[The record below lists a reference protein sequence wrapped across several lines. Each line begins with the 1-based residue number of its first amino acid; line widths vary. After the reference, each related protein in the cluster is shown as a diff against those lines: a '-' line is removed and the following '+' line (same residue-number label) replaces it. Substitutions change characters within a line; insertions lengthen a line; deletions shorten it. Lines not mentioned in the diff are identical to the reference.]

1 MRIGIDIRA
10 LMEGRTTGVQV
21 YITNLLRAIFEIDRD
36 NKYILFANSSRDI
49 RDVLPQFQY
58 PNVELKL
65 FRYSNKIFNIA
76 QKFGFPKIDRLL
88 GGVDIFFSPHWR
100 AVALSKTAPLIVTF
114 HDLSFEIVPSFFTL
128 WRRVWHKFM
137 DYERASKRAN
147 KIIAVSEN
155 TKQDLINLYNVP
167 ADKIRVI
174 YSAVHPAQPADY
186 NPKYFLF
193 FSTFEPR
200 KNLQTVLTAYEEYC
214 ETSKVKLP
222 LVLAGSS
229 GWKNSLKIP
238 THLQDNIKVLQNV
251 SEEQKIRLYE
261 QAEAL
266 LFLSFYEGFGF
277 PVLEAASAGVPV
289 IASAI
294 PSLLEIASD
303 FAIFVSPFRSSQ
315 VAAAMISLEEDQGY
329 RDMMRARGLEAA
341 KKYSWEKT
349 AKATL
354 ELFKSVRV

>member
-21 YITNLLRAIFEIDRD
+21 YITNLLHTLFKLDRS
-36 NKYILFANSSRDI
+36 NRYILFANSFRDI
-49 RDVLPQFQY
+49 ENVLPQFHY
-58 PNVELKL
+58 ANVELKL
-65 FRYSNKIFNIA
+65 FRYPNKTFNLA
-76 QKFGFPKIDRLL
+76 QKLGFPKIDRLL
-88 GGVDIFFSPHWR
+88 GGIDLFFAPHWR
-100 AVALSKTAPLIVTF
+100 EVALSKSTPLVVTF

-128 WRRVWHKFM
+128 WQRVWHKFM
-137 DYERASKRAN
+137 DYQGAAKRAN

-155 TKQDLINLYNVP
+155 TKQDLVGLYNVP
-167 ADKIRVI
+167 TDKIRVI
-174 YSAVHPAQPADY
+174 HPGVHPAKFTDY

-193 FSTFEPR
+193 FGTFEPR
-200 KNLQTVLTAYEEYC
+200 KNLQTVLVAYEEYC
-214 ETSKVKLP
+214 EKSKVRLP

-229 GWKNSLKIP
+229 GWKSSLKIP

-251 SEEQKIRLYE
+251 SEEHKIRLYE

-277 PVLEAASAGVPV
+277 PVLEAASIGVPV

-315 VAAAMISLEEDQGY
+315 VAAAMISVEEDESY
-329 RDMMRARGLEAA
+329 REMMRVKGIEAA
-341 KKYSWEKT
+341 KKYFWQDTARKT
-349 AKATL
+349 IKLFEETL
-354 ELFKSVRV
+354 